1 MKKLIIV
8 MYVIMFGEL
17 FVVPYMGYLYQK
29 NNDMVYMW
37 AMLGSILLTFITS
50 IGTTTLMEKYFNKA
64 FKKMEEKESS
74 KECPYFI
81 EKEN

>member
-1 MKKLIIV
+1 MYILIFIE
-8 MYVIMFGEL
+8 IIE
-17 FVVPYMGYLYQK
+17 VPFMGSLYK
-29 NNDMVYMW
+29 DSGNTLYIW
-37 AMLGSILLTFITS
+37 ILIGSIIFTIMTS
-50 IGTTTLMEKYFNKA
+50 IITVILMNKLFNKA

>member
-8 MYVIMFGEL
+8 MYIIMFGEL

-37 AMLGSILLTFITS
+37 VMLGSILLTFITS
-50 IGTTTLMEKYFNKA
+50 IGTTTLMEKYFNSE
-64 FKKMEEKESS
+64 FKKLKKVESC